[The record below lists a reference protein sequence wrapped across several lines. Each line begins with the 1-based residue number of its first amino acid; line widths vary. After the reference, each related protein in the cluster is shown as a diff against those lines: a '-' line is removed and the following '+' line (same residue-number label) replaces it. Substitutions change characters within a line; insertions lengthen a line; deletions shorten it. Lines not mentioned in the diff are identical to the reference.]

1 MYNRKS
7 FGEGL
12 YGHRSGNK
20 FRELGLVALYIVRAV
35 KKRLMSQMDNF
46 DG

>member
-20 FRELGLVALYIVRAV
+20 FRELVALYIVRAV
-35 KKRLMSQMDNF
+35 KKV
-46 DG
+46 